1 MTFFV
6 ETIHMA
12 KYGQVKPIRLLGFTS
27 GLKLPCHRIIYYNA
41 TRHGEVSCK

>member
-12 KYGQVKPIRLLGFTS
+12 KYGQVQIKPIRLLGFTS
-27 GLKLPCHRIIYYNA
+27 GLPCQRIIYYNA
-41 TRHGEVSCK
+41 ARHGEVSCK